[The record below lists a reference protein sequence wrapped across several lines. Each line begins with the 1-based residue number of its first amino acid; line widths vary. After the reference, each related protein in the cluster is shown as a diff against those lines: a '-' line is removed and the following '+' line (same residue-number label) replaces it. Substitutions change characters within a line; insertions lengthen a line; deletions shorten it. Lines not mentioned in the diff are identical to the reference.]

1 MGDDI
6 QRYLAKIGSK
16 GGRKSRRQ
24 LSPAEARRMVRVREA
39 RRAYRRYQAQCF
51 WSFDPD
57 YKITAEDI
65 PWVAD
70 QLKKH
75 GDRSAW
81 ETANK
86 LCP

>member
-1 MGDDI
+1 MDEDI
-6 QRYLAKIGSK
+6 QRYLAEIGSK

-24 LSPAEARRMVRVREA
+24 LSPEEARQMVRVREA

-57 YKITAEDI
+57 YTIIAEDI

-70 QLKKH
+70 QLRKH

-81 ETANK
+81 ETANQ